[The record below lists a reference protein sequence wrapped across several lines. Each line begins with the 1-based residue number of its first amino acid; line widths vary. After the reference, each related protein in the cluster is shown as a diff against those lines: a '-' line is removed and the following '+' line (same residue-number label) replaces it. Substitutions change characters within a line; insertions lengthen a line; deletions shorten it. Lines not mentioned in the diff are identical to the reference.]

1 MKAAT
6 TAPDLRAGAEVHE
19 HRLKNGLRVLI
30 AERHD
35 DPVVTVLLYYHVGS
49 RHEAEHEAGMSHF
62 LEHMMFKGSGSFA
75 KGEVDLSTTLL
86 GGQNNAFTGK
96 DHTGYWMRYA
106 SDRWERALEIEA
118 DRMRGLT
125 LDPAEF
131 DAERQVV
138 LEELSMGQD
147 DPWSVLAKRTEAA
160 LFGRHPYGRPI
171 IGFRESLLAMTPDD
185 MRAYH
190 ARFYQPANATLV
202 VAGDV
207 NPRTALRKVRERF
220 GDIPRGPEPTP
231 AYAAATPTPTATRLE
246 LAWDDAGRRLCMAWP
261 TVPVGTDAD
270 YDLDLAVG
278 VLSGGRSSRLV
289 RRLVEDEG
297 LATSISTSND
307 TRVDA
312 GVFWLFAECAQGVE
326 PARLEAELDAEF
338 ARLAEERV
346 ERRELERARA
356 KILSSDVAA
365 GETVSDLAEE
375 LGGMAVDADW
385 RMAFDGGARHKKVT
399 PARVRRTVGEL
410 LTPDRRVVAWS
421 LPR

>member
-1 MKAAT
+1 MS
-6 TAPDLRAGAEVHE
+6 PVREPELRAGAEVHE

-35 DPVVTVLLYYHVGS
+35 DPVVTVLLYYHVGA

-62 LEHMMFKGSGSFA
+62 LEHMMFKGSANFA
-75 KGEVDLSTTLL
+75 KGEVDLSTTML

-96 DHTGYWMRYA
+96 DHTAYWMRFA

-138 LEELSMGQD
+138 LEELSMGED
-147 DPWSVLAKRTEAA
+147 DPWGVLAKRVEAT

-185 MRAYH
+185 MHAYH

-202 VAGDV
+202 LAGDV
-207 NPRTALRKVRERF
+207 NPRAALRKVRAHL
-220 GDIPRGPEPTP
+220 GKLPAGPDPRP
-231 AYAAATPTPTATRLE
+231 AYAAVPPAPVAQRLE
-246 LAWDDAGRRLCMAWP
+246 LSWDDPGKRLCLAWP

-270 YDLDLAVG
+270 YDLDLAASI
-278 VLSGGRSSRLV
+278 LTGGRSSRLV
-289 RRLVEDEG
+289 RRLVDDQG
-297 LATSISTSND
+297 LATSVSASND
-307 TRVDA
+307 TRVDG
-312 GVFWLFAECAQGVE
+312 GVFWVFAECAQGVE
-326 PARLEAELDAEF
+326 PAALEAALDEEL
-338 ARLAEERV
+338 ARLRDERV
-346 ERRELERARA
+346 AAADLRRA
-356 KILSSDVAA
+356 KARILSGDVAA

-385 RMAFDGGARHKKVT
+385 RMAFDGGARHGKVT
-399 PARVRRTVGEL
+399 AARLQRTASDL
-410 LTPDRRVVAWS
+410 LTPDRRVTAWS